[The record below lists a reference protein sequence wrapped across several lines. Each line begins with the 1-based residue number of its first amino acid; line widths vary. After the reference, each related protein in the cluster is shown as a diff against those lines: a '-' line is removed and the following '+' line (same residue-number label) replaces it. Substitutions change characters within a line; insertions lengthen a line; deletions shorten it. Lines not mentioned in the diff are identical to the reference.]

1 MISVT
6 ICLPVVAMMMV
17 MMMTIVIRKKLPG
30 KPGLFFY
37 RYDGIFLAP
46 QE

>member
-6 ICLPVVAMMMV
+6 ICLPVVAMMM
-17 MMMTIVIRKKLPG
+17 MMMMIVIRKKLPG

-37 RYDGIFLAP
+37 RYDGIFLSP